1 MKKQLPFILIVV
13 AAIGIGYS
21 LINKPAD
28 TAPVGS
34 TVVTPNSGSAP
45 SAQTGGANGTV
56 ANPGQNAIGP
66 DGSPSEADGEG
77 DELEDIKPAAIAYKD
92 ANEALDAIK
101 KGSTDYD
108 DTILEQFTQPG
119 EDCTWCPQLYSSV
132 KDLLKSGDYKNEQKS
147 FFAEILAISGKV
159 DNIESLVSGFKG
171 ASTPEEKEVYSSALE
186 LTTGKDDVVQ
196 YLGGELKSDNQEL
209 RESVVAAITN
219 QGSPLALD
227 TLYKHTVENGDPDGY
242 YSMGVGIG
250 EMILDPS
257 ALSKAQ
263 ELAQKR
269 DAYSPLLVKALL
281 NSGIDGLRIVMD
293 IIGNSTD
300 VESNKRLLKD
310 AVDHVSYDDQIE
322 AYLKEQANSSNP
334 SVRDFAKQ
342 TLDDFSNQ
350 EGDSDEEEGGQSP
363 VNGGTNN
370 P

>member
-1 MKKQLPFILIVV
+1 MKKQLPFILIVI

-21 LINKPAD
+21 FINKPAD
-28 TAPVGS
+28 SGMGT
-34 TVVTPNSGSAP
+34 TVVTPGNSITPAAQGGSNNGQP
-45 SAQTGGANGTV
+45 ANG
-56 ANPGQNAIGP
+56 GQSGVSVGETGP
-66 DGSPSEADGEG
+66 DVEDAL
-77 DELEDIKPAAIAYKD
+77 DEMQDIKPAAIAYKD
-92 ANEALDAIK
+92 ANEALEAIK
-101 KGSTDYD
+101 KGSVDYD

-119 EDCTWCPQLYSSV
+119 EDCTWCPEMYKSI
-132 KDLLKSGDYKNEQKS
+132 KDMLKSSEYKNEQKS
-147 FFAEILAISGKV
+147 FYAEILAISGKV
-159 DNIESLVSGFKG
+159 ENIESIVDGFKAAG
-171 ASTPEEKEVYSSALE
+171 SPEEKEVYSSALE

-196 YLGGELKSDNQEL
+196 YLGTQLKTENSELK
-209 RESVVAAITN
+209 ESVVAAVTN

-293 IIGNSTD
+293 ILGNSTD

-334 SVRDFAKQ
+334 SVSGFAKQ

-350 EGDSDEEEGGQSP
+350 EDNTEEEEGGQSSASTTAP
-363 VNGGTNN
+363 
-370 P
+370 